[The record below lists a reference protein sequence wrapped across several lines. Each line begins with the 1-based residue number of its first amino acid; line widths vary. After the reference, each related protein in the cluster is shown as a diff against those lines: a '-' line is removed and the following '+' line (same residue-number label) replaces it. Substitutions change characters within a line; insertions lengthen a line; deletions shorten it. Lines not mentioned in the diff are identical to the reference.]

1 MATPE
6 DFPLMPSSPLLR
18 DPPIVS
24 SDGLEDEQE
33 SSGHGVVAKIT
44 DLYSNRQRPKFRSGT
59 YSLDR
64 VGFSLKA
71 MDILRYK
78 HQDVRDDLRQV

>member
-1 MATPE
+1 
-6 DFPLMPSSPLLR
+6 MPSYPLPR
-18 DPPIVS
+18 DPSTAS
-24 SDGLEDEQE
+24 SDSLEDEQAG
-33 SSGHGVVAKIT
+33 SAHGVVVNIT
-44 DLYSNRQRPKFRSGT
+44 DLYSNRQRPKFRPGA

>member
-1 MATPE
+1 M
-6 DFPLMPSSPLLR
+6 
-18 DPPIVS
+18 
-24 SDGLEDEQE
+24 
-33 SSGHGVVAKIT
+33 VVNIT
-44 DLYSNRQRPKFRSGT
+44 DLYSNRQRSKFRPGA

>member
-1 MATPE
+1 MAPPE
-6 DFPLMPSSPLLR
+6 VFPLMPSSPLLCG
-18 DPPIVS
+18 PPTVS
-24 SDGLEDEQE
+24 SDGLKDEQE
-33 SSGHGVVAKIT
+33 GSAHGVVVKIT
-44 DLYSNRQRPKFRSGT
+44 DLYSNRQRPKFRSGA

-78 HQDVRDDLRQV
+78 HQDGRDDLRQV